1 MNRYHESME
10 HCAPPPELEEQL
22 REAVLSAEPE
32 PQARTAVYRPRGF
45 FRKALLAA
53 VLAVVLTLSV
63 GAAVLVDWDDIF
75 SDRFGPEGAETP
87 MAEKAFQPVN
97 MTSVCDDVTLTIREA
112 LVDEKSIYLILDYQ
126 LPDSVDPETV
136 EIAYNS
142 RENTQKDDI
151 KLPMVTYY
159 ATDDIA
165 WEDLKAAEQDTW
177 ATLDWTDPLTRIF
190 YGKSESTLNR
200 IGRVNGSS
208 GLGET
213 GYDPATNTL
222 SYLCNI
228 TGDADSLD
236 FTAQPLTLLVT
247 PPVLR
252 VNGVDTA
259 VTDHPALV
267 TFQPTGSSQTL
278 TASYQQ
284 DGVFVQTVLSPFSIH
299 VQLTGNTVYEGLEDL
314 RAATSLVLT
323 DGNALPV
330 QELTRSGLS
339 GSTGSRPDEALPFS
353 LSFSCSFQHLLDVS
367 QVAAV
372 QVGDIQIPLE

>member
-1 MNRYHESME
+1 MYLTGDISW
-10 HCAPPPELEEQL
+10 EE
-22 REAVLSAEPE
+22 
-32 PQARTAVYRPRGF
+32 
-45 FRKALLAA
+45 
-53 VLAVVLTLSV
+53 
-63 GAAVLVDWDDIF
+63 
-75 SDRFGPEGAETP
+75 
-87 MAEKAFQPVN
+87 
-97 MTSVCDDVTLTIREA
+97 
-112 LVDEKSIYLILDYQ
+112 
-126 LPDSVDPETV
+126 
-136 EIAYNS
+136 
-142 RENTQKDDI
+142 
-151 KLPMVTYY
+151 
-159 ATDDIA
+159 
-165 WEDLKAAEQDTW
+165 LKAADQDRW
-177 ATLDWTDPLTRIF
+177 ADIDWTDYTSYCGYVERAGSSLADFRLINYT
-190 YGKSESTLNR
+190 S
-200 IGRVNGSS
+200 GSS
-208 GLGET
+208 GGSESQ
-213 GYDPATNTL
+213 GYDMETNTL
-222 SYLCNI
+222 TYLFHI
-228 TGDADSLD
+228 AVKSGSAD
-236 FTAQPLTLLVT
+236 FTAQPVTVLLT

-252 VNGVDTA
+252 VDGVDTA

>member
-1 MNRYHESME
+1 ME
-10 HCAPPPELEEQL
+10 
-22 REAVLSAEPE
+22 
-32 PQARTAVYRPRGF
+32 
-45 FRKALLAA
+45 
-53 VLAVVLTLSV
+53 
-63 GAAVLVDWDDIF
+63 
-75 SDRFGPEGAETP
+75 
-87 MAEKAFQPVN
+87 
-97 MTSVCDDVTLTIREA
+97 
-112 LVDEKSIYLILDYQ
+112 
-126 LPDSVDPETV
+126 
-136 EIAYNS
+136 
-142 RENTQKDDI
+142 
-151 KLPMVTYY
+151 
-159 ATDDIA
+159 
-165 WEDLKAAEQDTW
+165 
-177 ATLDWTDPLTRIF
+177 
-190 YGKSESTLNR
+190 
-200 IGRVNGSS
+200 
-208 GLGET
+208 
-213 GYDPATNTL
+213 TNTL
-222 SYLCNI
+222 TYLFHI
-228 TGDADSLD
+228 AVKSGSAD
-236 FTAQPLTLLVT
+236 FTAQPVTVLLT

-252 VNGVDTA
+252 VDGVDTA

>member
-75 SDRFGPEGAETP
+75 TGYFGPDAAETP
-87 MAEKAFQPVN
+87 MAEKAFQKVN
-97 MTSVCDDVTLTIREA
+97 VISVCDDVAVTIREA
-112 LVDEKSIYLILDYQ
+112 LVSEKNLYLILDYR
-126 LPDSVDPETV
+126 LPDTVDRELV
-136 EIAYNS
+136 EMAYESEDWQANCI
-142 RENTQKDDI
+142 DLPDI
-151 KLPMVTYY
+151 SYY
-159 ATDDIA
+159 LTGDIS
-165 WEDLKAAEQDTW
+165 WEELKAADQDRW
-177 ATLDWTDPLTRIF
+177 ADIDWTDYTSYCGYVERAGSSLADFRLINYT
-190 YGKSESTLNR
+190 S
-200 IGRVNGSS
+200 GSS
-208 GLGET
+208 GGSESQ
-213 GYDPATNTL
+213 GYDMETNTL
-222 SYLCNI
+222 TYLFHI
-228 TGDADSLD
+228 AVKSGSAD
-236 FTAQPLTLLVT
+236 FTAQPVTVLLT

-252 VNGVDTA
+252 VDGVDTA

-284 DGVFVQTVLSPFSIH
+284 DGVFVQT
-299 VQLTGNTVYEGLEDL
+299 
-314 RAATSLVLT
+314 
-323 DGNALPV
+323 ALPV